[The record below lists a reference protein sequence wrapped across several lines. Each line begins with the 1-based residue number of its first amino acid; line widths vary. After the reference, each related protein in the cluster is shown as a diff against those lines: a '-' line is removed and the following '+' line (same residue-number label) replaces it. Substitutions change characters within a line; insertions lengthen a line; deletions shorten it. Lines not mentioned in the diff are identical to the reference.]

1 MSIESVR
8 KDYSKHVLEENECP
22 QNPIEMLDG
31 WLKNAVEHSVDANAM
46 TVCSVAADGM
56 PSSRIVLIRKL
67 DERGL
72 SFFTNYTSQKGRE
85 FEAHNKVAVNFF
97 WAWAERQVRVQG
109 IIERLP
115 AEESDAYFDSRPRES
130 QLGAWAS
137 DQSEKMASRTEL
149 EEKLV
154 EVERRF
160 DGKPVPRPENWGG
173 FLIKPM
179 HFEFWQGRPSRLH
192 DRIVY
197 EQDQHGAWV
206 ISRLNP

>member
-46 TVCSVAADGM
+46 TVSSVAADGM

-72 SFFTNYTSQKGRE
+72 SFFTNYASQKGRE

-149 EEKLV
+149 EEKLA

-160 DGKPVPRPENWGG
+160 EGKRVQRPEHWGG
-173 FLIKPM
+173 YLIKPV